1 MPRRAPAAQEAPRTQ
16 DTRQAQ
22 TKPDRRK
29 DAVNPIDLTS
39 RPAPA
44 ERTWTIPDA
53 FWPAL
58 AVATARLE
66 PAFGVL
72 HLPAL
77 RHNAHDMLRRTGGTP
92 ELPGKTIRVASKSV
106 RVRSVL
112 DAVLALPGYAG
123 VLAYTLPE
131 ALWLAEGDAEHAPIA
146 DVVVGYPTADRA
158 AIARL
163 AASPELA
170 SRVTL
175 MVDSVAHLDLIDA
188 VVPPIERETIRLCL
202 ELDASW
208 DAPVLGH
215 IGVYRSPL
223 HSAEAVREVA
233 EAIVRRPGFALVGM
247 MGYEAQIAGQ
257 GDNPPRRPAWGA
269 TLRWMQK
276 SSREE
281 LLARRGEAVAAVR
294 GLADLEFV
302 NGGGT
307 GSLEFTASDPSVTEI
322 AAGSGLFGGHLFDTY
337 RGFRPAPAASFAL
350 PVVRRPDERT
360 ATLLGGGW
368 IASGPPGPDRLPK
381 IEWPT
386 GLSMVDREMAGEV
399 QTPVTGAA
407 AGILRIGDRVWLRH
421 TKSGELSEHVNAFHL
436 VDVVDGRAAVTGSVP
451 SYRGEGR
458 VFL

>member
-1 MPRRAPAAQEAPRTQ
+1 MM
-16 DTRQAQ
+16 
-22 TKPDRRK
+22 
-29 DAVNPIDLTS
+29 DLTT
-39 RPAPA
+39 PPTPA
-44 ERTWTIPDA
+44 ERTWTTPDV
-53 FWPAL
+53 FWPSLSA
-58 AVATARLE
+58 ATARLD
-66 PAFGVL
+66 PALAVL

-77 RHNAHDMLRRTGGTP
+77 RHNAHDMLRRAN
-92 ELPGKTIRVASKSV
+92 GKPIRVASKSV

-131 ALWLAEGDAEHAPIA
+131 ALWLAEGDAEHLPIE

-163 AASPELA
+163 AGSPELA

-175 MVDSVAHLDLIDA
+175 MVDSIAHLDLIDA
-188 VVPPIERETIRLCL
+188 VVPPAGRASIRVCL
-202 ELDASW
+202 ELDSSW

-223 HSAEAVREVA
+223 HTAEQVRAVA
-233 EAIVRRPGFALVGM
+233 EEIVRRPGFDLVGM

-257 GDNPPRRPAWGA
+257 GDNPAGRPAWAA

-276 SSREE
+276 NSREE
-281 LLARRGEAVAAVR
+281 LLARRAEAVAAVR
-294 GLADLEFV
+294 AIADLEFV

-307 GSLEFTASDPSVTEI
+307 GSLEFTGADDAVTEI

-337 RGFRPAPAASFAL
+337 RSFRPAPAASFAL
-350 PVVRRPDERT
+350 SVVRRPGPGI

-368 IASGPPGPDRLPK
+368 IASGPPGEDRMPK
-381 IEWPT
+381 IVWPT

-399 QTPVTGAA
+399 QTPLTGAA
-407 AGILRIGDRVWLRH
+407 AGVLRIGDRVWLRH
-421 TKSGELSEHVNAFHL
+421 TKSGELSEHVDDFHL
-436 VDVVDGRAAVTGSVP
+436 VDLVDGRAAVVGTTPG
-451 SYRGEGR
+451 YRGEGK